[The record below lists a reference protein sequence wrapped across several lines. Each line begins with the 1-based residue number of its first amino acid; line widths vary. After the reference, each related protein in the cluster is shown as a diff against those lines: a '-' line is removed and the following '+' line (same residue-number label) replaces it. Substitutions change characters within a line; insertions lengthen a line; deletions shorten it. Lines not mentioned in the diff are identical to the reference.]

1 MNVMNKNMFDE
12 YITRHRNMWLRIAE
26 LVASA
31 KRVEDVYFLKQDY
44 CKSTNFPIPINW
56 CYACQCAHQ
65 TMTDLCSPILSM
77 CKHCPFK
84 WPSSGDANGEY
95 MCEYNRD
102 IPSKGNRYGLWG
114 KLVFITDEYMDV
126 QTELDK
132 HPNSKVLRAKLTKL
146 WKKEIKLCYKIATLP
161 IDDSIAE
168 MFV

>member
-12 YITRHRNMWLRIAE
+12 YITRHRDMWIYIAKS
-26 LVASA
+26 VASA
-31 KRVEDVYFLKQDY
+31 KRAVDVYYLKIKY
-44 CKSTNFPIPINW
+44 CSSTNFATPINH
-56 CYACQCAHQ
+56 CYACQCAQ
-65 TMTDLCSPILSM
+65 QIMIDFCSPILSM